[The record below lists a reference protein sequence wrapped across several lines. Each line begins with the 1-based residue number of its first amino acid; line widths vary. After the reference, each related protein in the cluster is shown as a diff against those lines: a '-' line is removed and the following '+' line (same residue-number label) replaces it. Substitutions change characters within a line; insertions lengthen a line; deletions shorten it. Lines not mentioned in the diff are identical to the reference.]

1 MEFDKYDIEYLK
13 KATDEYLIFVRE
25 NLNVIE
31 ELYLELYNYSIP
43 RDDSILIYG
52 ENDIVSRKI
61 KKLENEE
68 FLKYERTLKRDLIDV
83 LKSNG
88 IYVIDKEKRQ
98 MID

>member
-1 MEFDKYDIEYLK
+1 MEFDKYDIDYLN
-13 KATDEYLIFVRE
+13 KATDKYLVFVKNNLQTIE
-25 NLNVIE
+25 N
-31 ELYLELYNYSIP
+31 LYLELYNYSIP

-61 KKLENEE
+61 KKLENVE
-68 FLKYERTLKRDLIDV
+68 FLKFEQLLKRDLIYV

-88 IYVIDKEKRQ
+88 IYVIDKEKKQ